1 MFSDIDTLPLRQVK
15 AVRATITPPR
25 MSTYDV
31 ATPSGFGTRRTRE
44 SLKLYLWNA
53 EVAAAFMVPL
63 HLCEVAVRNAAAEAV
78 SAHYGSNWPW
88 STSFRRTLPNDA
100 VGYSPRADLSNQAQR
115 QSTTGKVIPEV
126 KFIFWQRLFTS
137 RFDAALWD
145 EQLLRVFPNA
155 PDGAAVPELRERVFG
170 DLEKIR
176 KLRNRIAHHE
186 PIFNRQLEA
195 DLAAIHDLL
204 TLRCVTATEVARSR
218 DRVTALLE
226 ARPFQPEAR

>member
-1 MFSDIDTLPLRQVK
+1 MAEGALRNTATRWAWPTSRLSGRVTARRGTSNGSSKAISGRLEHLRASALGSRILTKHIARRLPTSEGQGP
-15 AVRATITPPR
+15 TTPLIG
-25 MSTYDV
+25 MS
-31 ATPSGFGTRRTRE
+31 
-44 SLKLYLWNA
+44 
-53 EVAAAFMVPL
+53 
-63 HLCEVAVRNAAAEAV
+63 
-78 SAHYGSNWPW
+78 
-88 STSFRRTLPNDA
+88 
-100 VGYSPRADLSNQAQR
+100 
-115 QSTTGKVIPEV
+115 
-126 KFIFWQRLFTS
+126 LFTS

-226 ARPFQPEAR
+226 ARPFQPGAR